1 MKIISVVPRGYCKGV
16 YRAIKIAKETAIK
29 YPNENIS
36 MLGMLVHNK
45 YVVKACEL
53 YHINCIED
61 KQKNREELLDEI
73 DNGVVIFTAHGVSE
87 KVKQKARAK
96 NLIIVDAT
104 CEDVA
109 KTHNIILEHIK
120 NGDVIYRGKKTH
132 PEAQGSCDL
141 SDNVH
146 LVSNIEDI
154 DALNDLHNVLITNQT
169 TMSILEIQTLID
181 HILKKY
187 PDAKVVDEIC
197 NATRI
202 RQQAIINLK
211 DVDCLIVVGD
221 PNSNNSLKL
230 KEIAKNHIKKIYMV
244 ECANELE
251 EEMFENVETIA
262 ITSGASTP
270 TYLTEQVI
278 QTIKEYDNT
287 KVLKKDPIDIDQI
300 LD

>member
-1 MKIISVVPRGYCKGV
+1 
-16 YRAIKIAKETAIK
+16 
-29 YPNENIS
+29 
-36 MLGMLVHNK
+36 
-45 YVVKACEL
+45 
-53 YHINCIED
+53 
-61 KQKNREELLDEI
+61 
-73 DNGVVIFTAHGVSE
+73 
-87 KVKQKARAK
+87 
-96 NLIIVDAT
+96 
-104 CEDVA
+104 
-109 KTHNIILEHIK
+109 
-120 NGDVIYRGKKTH
+120 
-132 PEAQGSCDL
+132 
-141 SDNVH
+141 
-146 LVSNIEDI
+146 
-154 DALNDLHNVLITNQT
+154 
-169 TMSILEIQTLID
+169 MS
-181 HILKKY
+181 
-187 PDAKVVDEIC
+187 EIC

-278 QTIKEYDNT
+278 QTIKEYDKT